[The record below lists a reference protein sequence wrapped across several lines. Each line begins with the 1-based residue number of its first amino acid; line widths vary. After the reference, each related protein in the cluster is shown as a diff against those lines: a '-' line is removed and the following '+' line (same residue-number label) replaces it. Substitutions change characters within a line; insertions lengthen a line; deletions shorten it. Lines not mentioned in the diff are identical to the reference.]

1 MPTSTH
7 TPGSGLNPSQKDSD
21 EKFNDIAQNSPEY
34 PDVEKGLSDLENFSR
49 ENAADVD
56 KSIAEKEQEPSSGII
71 NNFTGEKNKTKGKF
85 WTRRKT
91 ALLGGGGGI
100 LGLLIFFIS
109 GFLPIGGLL
118 INLGEQATANLDTR
132 ETILTSRMYRVLDA
146 KLTGSVT
153 SGSCST
159 VKIACRFSKPSN
171 AFLSRLSDYGIT
183 AINADGNV
191 VEKTTL
197 GFPNERPEKYRFT
210 QSTGEVVEV
219 DAKNFTKELR
229 SNAEFRSKFT
239 KAFNMR
245 YLGYTT
251 NAIKNL
257 FYKKNGVD
265 RSGTTTKSIDPDTP
279 GSSVKAI
286 ANGVDGNNPVKKA
299 GADADIDTKNNAA
312 KRAIS
317 EGVEKETK
325 KTARRIARTG
335 GDPLL
340 AAGAIGCM
348 AINAVPFVTNIVR
361 LYQMQ
366 QVIALAANIILTPS
380 SMTKAGDMTPE
391 LMASIGTLLTASS
404 ILPDGSRTK
413 SAMDSFGMKS
423 ILYGDSR
430 SSNTS
435 YQKFIPGAAV
445 NAATGGFNAFAT
457 NEATKSTCEVI
468 NSPAA
473 AVAVGGIEIAV
484 STTGVGAI
492 AVGILKLAGI
502 VAGATILSEQALKY
516 LSDSGVISQVVG
528 AIVGAIPEDV
538 IAAALANQDVENASE
553 EDLGNALAAGIR
565 FFYSSS
571 TLSTG
576 GVPMTTTQVAAFDT
590 ARNETIAQYAE
601 QDRVERSPFD
611 ISSPYT
617 FLGSIASNYYTTAY
631 SVNNVSQT
639 ILGTLGYI
647 AKAPLNVFSPNTFA
661 VSSNYA
667 DQCTHAEESGVD
679 SSVGVGPFS
688 ELCAGFPVEYLNST
702 TSEVFNSVSG
712 MINEDSG
719 SINED
724 SDLGLANAD
733 CSEGSL
739 LNAKGCIIDP
749 SQDDAEDRA
758 VRQLY
763 NFDLEINNMLDGED
777 SEVEQLVSTER
788 PEGAI
793 DADRGWTFA
802 PGVDYSQYSCDP
814 RTTEYGVSTL
824 SYRPAAGA
832 TVRLCELSGLDWYGG
847 AVSNG
852 GNLLSSAI
860 ATNAIDMFEAARAEG
875 VNIQLNDGFRIT
887 FHDNYVSQHTTG
899 LSMDIGVRGEN
910 TICRAGASSQYGW
923 GSPENAEAQCA
934 RIGGAQ
940 YTAYKWLQEHAAE
953 YGFYNYT
960 VEPWHWSTSGL

>member
-1 MPTSTH
+1 MPTSTR
-7 TPGSGLNPSQKDSD
+7 TPGNNLDPSQKNYNDTFD
-21 EKFNDIAQNSPEY
+21 DIANKTPDY
-34 PDVEKGLSDLENFSR
+34 PDVEKGLSELENFNR
-49 ENAADVD
+49 NNAADVD
-56 KSIAEKEQEPSSGII
+56 KSIAEREQEPSSGII
-71 NNFTGEKNKTKGKF
+71 NNFTGEKNKTKGTF
-85 WTRRKT
+85 WTRRK
-91 ALLGGGGGI
+91 ALVFGGGGGL

-118 INLGEQATANLDTR
+118 INLGEQATSNLDTR

-159 VKIACRFSKPSN
+159 VKIACRFSRPSN

-183 AINADGNV
+183 AINADGGV
-191 VEKTTL
+191 VEKKAL
-197 GFPNERPEKYRFT
+197 GFPNERPARYQYT
-210 QSTGEVVEV
+210 NSSGALVDV
-219 DAKNFTKELR
+219 DAKNFTKQLR
-229 SNAEFRSKFT
+229 TNPEFRSKFT

-245 YLGYTT
+245 YLGYST

-265 RSGTTTKSIDPDTP
+265 RSGATTNSIDPDNP
-279 GSSVKAI
+279 SDSVRTI
-286 ANGVDGNNPVKKA
+286 ADSTNDDNPVKNT
-299 GADADIDTKNNAA
+299 GTDADNDTKNAAA
-312 KRAIS
+312 KDAIS
-317 EGVEKETK
+317 DAVDKEAR
-325 KTARRIARTG
+325 KTARRIGKTG
-335 GDPLL
+335 GDPIL
-340 AAGAIGCM
+340 AGGALGCL
-348 AINAVPFVTNIVR
+348 AINAFPFVTSIVR
-361 LYQMQ
+361 LYQMR
-366 QVIALAANIILTPS
+366 QVIALASNIVLTPS
-380 SMTKAGDMTPE
+380 SMTKAGDITPE
-391 LMASIGTLLTASS
+391 LMSSIGTLLTASS
-404 ILPDGSRTK
+404 IKPDGSRTK
-413 SAMDSFGMKS
+413 SAMDSFGIRS
-423 ILYGDSR
+423 ILHGDS
-430 SSNTS
+430 SSADES
-435 YQKFIPGAAV
+435 YKKMIPGAAV
-445 NAATGGFNAFAT
+445 SSALGGVNAFAT
-457 NEATKSTCEVI
+457 NPATKTVCEAI

-473 AVAVGGIEIAV
+473 AAVVTTAEVAI
-484 STTGVGAI
+484 STTGIGAI
-492 AVGILKLAGI
+492 IVGIAKGIGFI
-502 VAGATILSEQALKY
+502 VAGEVAMNLLIESGIITEAVNGVLSTIP
-516 LSDSGVISQVVG
+516 
-528 AIVGAIPEDV
+528 PEL
-538 IAAALANQDVENASE
+538 IAAALSNEDIENASE
-553 EDLGNALAAGIR
+553 EDLGNALASGIR

-576 GVPMTTTQVAAFDT
+576 GVPMTTEQVAAFDT
-590 ARNETIAQYAE
+590 ERNNTIAQYAE
-601 QDRVERSPFD
+601 QDRVNRSPFD

-617 FLGSIASNYYTTAY
+617 FLGSIASNYYTVAYTA
-631 SVNNVSQT
+631 NNSTQT
-639 ILGTLGYI
+639 ILNTLGYI
-647 AKAPLNVFSPNTFA
+647 AKAPLNFFSPNTFA

-667 DQCTHAEESGVD
+667 DQCTHAEEFGVD

-688 ELCAGFPVEYLNST
+688 ELCAGFPTEYLNTPTST
-702 TSEVFNSVSG
+702 VLSSVSG
-712 MINEDSG
+712 MIDENTGEIKEDS
-719 SINED
+719 E
-724 SDLGLANAD
+724 LGLANAD
-733 CSEGSL
+733 CSDGSL
-739 LNAKGCIIDP
+739 LNAKGCTIDP
-749 SQDDAEDRA
+749 SQDGASERA

-763 NFDLEINNMLDGED
+763 NFDLELSNMLDGED
-777 SEVEQLVSTER
+777 SEVAQLSSVER

-814 RTTEYGVSTL
+814 RTTEYGIFTL

-852 GNLLSSAI
+852 GNLLSSTI

-899 LSMDIGVRGEN
+899 LSMDIGVRDEN